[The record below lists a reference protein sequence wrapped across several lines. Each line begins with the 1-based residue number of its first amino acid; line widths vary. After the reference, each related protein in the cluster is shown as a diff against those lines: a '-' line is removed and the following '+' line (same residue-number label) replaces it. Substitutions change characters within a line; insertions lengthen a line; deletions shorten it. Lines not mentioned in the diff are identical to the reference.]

1 MEVWTPIAKGKKVFR
16 ILYNLHPVQ
25 IENSTMNKN
34 AASSGHSDFRT
45 STLPPYLKSGD
56 KIAITCPAKKLPNP
70 MTDAIKLL
78 QSWGLE
84 VVLGDTVNASYHQ
97 FAGDDAFRAKDLQR
111 FIDDDSIKAIIAARG
126 GYGTVR
132 MIDMVNF
139 SRFTKKPK
147 WVVGFSDIT
156 LLHTHLFTNF
166 NAPSIHGQMP
176 MTIPDASARSL
187 DTLRK
192 ALFGEE
198 ISYQLDPNVL
208 NRNGE
213 GEGFLIGGNLS
224 ILLSAS
230 GSVSDIDYAG
240 KILFIEDIGE
250 YLYAVDRMLRTLKR
264 SGKLK
269 HLKGIIVGGFTDIK
283 DNEIPFGQ
291 TVAEIVMDVVKD
303 YDYPVCFDFP
313 AGHVPDNCSLVLGKK
328 LNLSVTDVSVKITY
342 P

>member
-1 MEVWTPIAKGKKVFR
+1 MDKPANAVSSELLDFQTPG
-16 ILYNLHPVQ
+16 
-25 IENSTMNKN
+25 
-34 AASSGHSDFRT
+34 
-45 STLPPYLKSGD
+45 LPPYLKAGD
-56 KIAITCPAKKLPNP
+56 KIAITCPAKKLPSP

-97 FAGDDAFRAKDLQR
+97 FAGDDAFRARDLQR
-111 FIDDDSIKAIIAARG
+111 FVDDNSIKAIIAARG

-132 MIDMVNF
+132 MIDMVDF
-139 SRFTKKPK
+139 SRFALNPK

-156 LLHTHLFTNF
+156 LLHSHLFANF

-198 ISYQLDPNVL
+198 ISYRLNPNLL
-208 NRNGE
+208 NREGE
-213 GEGFLIGGNLS
+213 GEGLLIGGNLS

-230 GSVSDIDYAG
+230 GSVSDLDYAG

-250 YLYAVDRMLRTLKR
+250 YLYSVDRMLRTLKR
-264 SGKLK
+264 AGKLQQ
-269 HLKGIIVGGFTDIK
+269 LKGLIVGGFSDMK
-283 DNEIPFGQ
+283 DNDIPFGQ
-291 TVAEIVMDVVKD
+291 TVPEIVMDVVKD

-313 AGHVPDNCSLVLGKK
+313 AGHVPDNCSLVLGKM
-328 LNLSVTDVSVKITY
+328 LNLSVTGLGVNIFY
-342 P
+342 PSI